1 MFGVD
6 IFGYGGGGTYT
17 SPTIAMKA
25 DWADYVVDKP
35 TAYEKCISDDGFG
48 DGWVETLSV
57 GDNLIPEDKQN
68 MRAISIPEG
77 YVASL
82 YPPTADGVA
91 ETASQEIT
99 GPTNE
104 DCFAED
110 FPIAKIVITELPTC
124 ASLNRVIGA
133 SDYECGVCDEGY
145 VEDVDAD
152 SDTFG
157 ECIEAVDNTMLYAGI
172 GGAALLLL
180 IVALK

>member
-6 IFGYGGGGTYT
+6 IFNYNGGGTYIP
-17 SPTIAMKA
+17 PTIAMKA
-25 DWADYVVDKP
+25 DWADYVVDMP
-35 TAYEKCISDDGFG
+35 TAYENCISDEGFG
-48 DGWVETLSV
+48 DGWSETLKV

-68 MRAISIPEG
+68 MKAISIPEG

-99 GPTNE
+99 GPTN
-104 DCFAED
+104 
-110 FPIAKIVITELPTC
+110 
-124 ASLNRVIGA
+124 
-133 SDYECGVCDEGY
+133 
-145 VEDVDAD
+145 

-157 ECIEAVDNTMLYAGI
+157 ECIEVSDNTLLYAGI

-180 IVALK
+180 IVVLK

>member
-6 IFGYGGGGTYT
+6 IFGYSGGRTYT

-35 TAYEKCISDDGFG
+35 TAYEKCISDDGFA
-48 DGWVETLSV
+48 DGWVETLKV

-68 MRAISIPEG
+68 LRALSIPEG

-82 YPPTADGVA
+82 YPPTADGVE
-91 ETASQEIT
+91 ETASQEIA

-104 DCFAED
+104 DCLAEGLL
-110 FPIAKIVITELPTC
+110 IAKIVITELPTC
-124 ASLNRVIGA
+124 TSLNRVIGA

-145 VEDVDAD
+145 VEDTDVN
-152 SDTFG
+152 SDTYG
-157 ECIEAVDNTMLYAGI
+157 ECIAVDNTLLYAGI